1 MAKHLVRKIHVAI
14 ALLLVILMSSV
25 PALAGLTIVGSNGIT
40 ASGADGII
48 FSNTS
53 GITASGA
60 DSVLAFSPNGI
71 TASGADGITAS
82 GADGITASGAD
93 GITASG
99 ADSTAITRADSLT
112 AASGPNGITISGAD
126 GHTYQAD
133 SIVIRNPTGI
143 TASGADNVVATGTN
157 GITAS
162 GADTRNIAHADGITA
177 SGADGITASG
187 ADTVVNVNGAS
198 GIVATSPTG
207 VIFSVTP
214 SAITIT
220 GVSGITASG
229 ADGITISGADNFVLT
244 GVAALTSA
252 LNGTGINTGI
262 ASVDPELAVILD
274 HATDDSSV
282 DAVITY
288 RAMPTDGDIADL
300 QQIGVLGGT
309 RYHSLPMIS
318 VTTTRMRLMAISHL
332 PHVRSIYGNRTLQW
346 NLEVAARN
354 TIGSDR
360 VRRSAE
366 LTNVNHGSPVT
377 GRGVTVAVLDTGVD
391 GTHSDISG
399 RVVQN
404 VKLADTQSLDVG
416 FNYPIVSANL
426 PNTDQVYGHG
436 TFVAGVIAGNG
447 AQSAGKYAGVAS
459 GANILGLSA
468 GDATLLFILSGFDYL
483 LTNAQAFNVRVVNCS
498 FSANTVFDVNDPV
511 NIATQMLTD
520 AGVNVVFSAG
530 NTGSGADSL
539 NPYSV
544 APWVISVGATDNVG
558 NLADFSSRGEFGS
571 PLFHPTVVAPG
582 VNTVSLRPTTVVSV
596 TTASGLATD
605 QSQLSASELPYYTT
619 GSGTSFSAP
628 EVAGVI
634 ALMLEANPQLT
645 PAQVRDILQR
655 TATPLPAYYLYEVGA
670 GMLNAHAAVLEAA
683 FPLRHFGSWRGV
695 AFQNQVQFTLTSP
708 HTFIGSAAP
717 GGSTDT
723 ALTFPA
729 DTVRAS
735 LQIAWGGLTTLN
747 RLNLAVLDPSGAQQ
761 AIAKATPEP
770 GLTGR
775 RQRTSIDAPAAGTWT
790 ARVTNV
796 SGTASTPTVGESG
809 IVSGTGINL
818 TTGSMSPQTFYGVFQ
833 TASARYASLSDL
845 SSVDGSSLSEV
856 NQSFRSLVMAPIGPR
871 FRPNFAVTRADLLKA
886 MVLGGRVPQYMPA
899 ASNYPD
905 VRDRAT
911 MLFVE
916 SAQASPSGALF
927 PSITSGSNFQPDA
940 SVDRLTAVVALVRA
954 AGLRQQA
961 ESGTYT
967 LTYTDAL
974 SIPASM
980 RGYVA
985 VAVQNGLIKVNG
997 ATFNPSGAFT
1007 RLDLAH
1013 AMSQLAGMP
1022 LQ

>member
-1 MAKHLVRKIHVAI
+1 MANRLGNKIHVAV
-14 ALLLVILMSSV
+14 ALVLVVLLSSV

-40 ASGADGII
+40 ASGADGINYW
-48 FSNTS
+48 NTS

-60 DSVLAFSPNGI
+60 DSILAFSPNGI

-112 AASGPNGITISGAD
+112 AAGPNGITISGAD
-126 GHTYQAD
+126 GSTYQAD
-133 SIVIRNPTGI
+133 SVVVRNPTGI
-143 TASGADNVVATGTN
+143 TASGADNVIATGTN

-177 SGADGITASG
+177 SGADNVITI
-187 ADTVVNVNGAS
+187 NGAS
-198 GIVATSPTG
+198 GITGTSSNG

-214 SAITIT
+214 SAVTIA

-229 ADGITISGADNFVLT
+229 ADGITISGADSFVLT
-244 GVAALTSA
+244 GVAALMAA
-252 LNGTGINTGI
+252 LNGAGVNTGI
-262 ASVDPELAVILD
+262 ANVDPELAVLLD
-274 HATDDSSV
+274 RATDDSNI
-282 DAVITY
+282 DAVIVY

-300 QQIGVLGGT
+300 QEIGVLGGT
-309 RYHSLPMIS
+309 RYRALPMVS
-318 VTTTRMRLMAISHL
+318 VTTSKTRLMAISHL
-332 PHVRSIYGNRTLQW
+332 AHVRSIYGNRTLQW
-346 NLEVAARN
+346 NLDVASRN

-360 VRRSAE
+360 VRRNTE
-366 LTNVNHGSPVT
+366 LTNLNQGTPVT
-377 GRGVTVAVLDTGVD
+377 GKGVTVAVLDTGVD

-404 VKLADTQSLDVG
+404 VKLADTQSLGVG
-416 FNYPIVSANL
+416 FNYPVVS
-426 PNTDQVYGHG
+426 PNMPDTDQVYGHG

-447 AQSAGKYAGVAS
+447 QQSGGKYAGVAS

-468 GDATLLFILSGFDYL
+468 GDASLFFILSGLDYL
-483 LTNAQAFNVRVVNCS
+483 LANAQAFNVRVLNCS
-498 FSANTVFDVNDPV
+498 FSANTVFDINDPV
-511 NIATQMLTD
+511 NIATKMLTD

-530 NTGSGADSL
+530 NTGPGADSL

-544 APWVISVGATDNVG
+544 APWVISVGATDYTG
-558 NLADFSSRGEFGS
+558 KLADFSARGEFGS
-571 PLFHPTVVAPG
+571 PLFRPTLVAPG
-582 VNTVSLRPTTVVSV
+582 VRNVSLRPSTLVSV
-596 TTASGLATD
+596 TTASGSAD
-605 QSQLSASELPYYTT
+605 DVSQLSATELPFYTT

-628 EVAGVI
+628 QVAGVI

-655 TATPLPAYYLYEVGA
+655 TSTPLPAYYVYEVGA
-670 GMLNAHAAVLEAA
+670 GMLNAPAAVLEAA
-683 FPLRHFGSWRGV
+683 FPQRHFGSWRGA
-695 AFQNQVQFTLTSP
+695 AFQNQVQFVQSSPQTFTGSATS
-708 HTFIGSAAP
+708 GSAAD
-717 GGSTDT
+717 S
-723 ALTFPA
+723 ALTVPA

-735 LQIAWGGLTTLN
+735 LQIAWGLTSVN
-747 RLNLAVLDPSGAQQ
+747 RLSLALLDPTGTQQ
-761 AIAKATPEP
+761 AIANAKPAP

-775 RQRTSIDAPAAGTWT
+775 RQRSSVDSPAPGTWT

-796 SGTASTPTVGESG
+796 AGSTST
-809 IVSGTGINL
+809 SGTGDLVTINGTPVTNT
-818 TTGSMSPQTFYGVFQ
+818 TTGGGASPQSFYGVFQ
-833 TASARYASLSDL
+833 TVSARYAQLNDL
-845 SSVDGSSLSEV
+845 NGLDSSSVNEI
-856 NQSFRSLVMAPIGPR
+856 NQSFRSMLMAPIGSR
-871 FRPNFAVTRADLLKA
+871 FRPSFAVTRADFAKA
-886 MVLGGRVPQYMPA
+886 MVMDGRVPQYLPG
-899 ASNYPD
+899 ASSYPD
-905 VRDRAT
+905 VRDKAT
-911 MLFVE
+911 MLFVA

-927 PSITSGSNFQPDA
+927 PSITAGSNFQPDA
-940 SVDRLTAVVALVRA
+940 VVDRLTAAVALVRA

-967 LTYTDAL
+967 LSYADAL
-974 SIPASM
+974 SIPSSL

-985 VAVQNGLIKVNG
+985 VAVQNGLIKTSPS
-997 ATFNPSGAFT
+997 TFNPAGAFT